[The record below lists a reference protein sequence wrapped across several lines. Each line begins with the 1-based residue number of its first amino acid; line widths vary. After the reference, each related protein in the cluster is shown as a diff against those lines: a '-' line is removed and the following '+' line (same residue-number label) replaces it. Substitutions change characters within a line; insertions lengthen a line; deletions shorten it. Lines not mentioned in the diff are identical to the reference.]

1 MFCRA
6 SLHPYPLHRES
17 VSGRHS
23 ATFVAAVARSLHAGG
38 DRFFHHPP
46 AVFGQAQEAH
56 QVYEGGGEIELAA
69 KLAGGVVEG
78 ERVVVVVK
86 AFPWKTSAFIQT
98 CHPISKSPF
107 YW

>member
-1 MFCRA
+1 MLLNLLLFSVA
-6 SLHPYPLHRES
+6 LPYTHVRCTES

-23 ATFVAAVARSLHAGG
+23 ATFVAAVACSLHAGG

-69 KLAGGVVEG
+69 KLAGGVVKG
-78 ERVVVVVK
+78 ECVVVVVK
-86 AFPWKTSAFIQT
+86 AFP
-98 CHPISKSPF
+98 
-107 YW
+107 